1 MRDALSLLDQCIAFH
16 YGENLTY
23 DMALEVLGAV
33 DTQVFSDF
41 LRSLLNADIL
51 GSIDLVE
58 EIILQGRELTQFVT
72 DFTWYL
78 RNLMLL
84 KASTDDGIE
93 EILDVSTEH
102 LKRLREE
109 AEITELGTI
118 IRYIRIFS
126 ELSGRMKYAAQKRIS
141 LEMTI
146 VKVCKPEM
154 ESDTESLKQRVH
166 NIETK
171 IENGIVTRM
180 ENINSQAA
188 ANETSYEA
196 VPIPK
201 AIPEDIQTIIREWH
215 QVVAMAEPMTRPY
228 LNMAKLSM
236 GQEGQLLLCYSEHWQ
251 YQQVDVPDKRDEL
264 YRLFT
269 SYVGKEVSFEFR
281 EYSGEKPFDSVYPD
295 LSKYINN
302 MPIEEE

>member
-1 MRDALSLLDQCIAFH
+1 M
-16 YGENLTY
+16 
-23 DMALEVLGAV
+23 
-33 DTQVFSDF
+33 
-41 LRSLLNADIL
+41 
-51 GSIDLVE
+51 E

-84 KASTDDGIE
+84 KASVDDGIE

-109 AEITELGTI
+109 AELTELNTI

-154 ESDTESLKQRVH
+154 ETDTESLRQRVQ
-166 NIETK
+166 NIEKK
-171 IENGIVTRM
+171 IENGIVARV
-180 ENINSQAA
+180 ENSNSENTNSNGIQDNIAS
-188 ANETSYEA
+188 TEA
-196 VPIPK
+196 PVPIPK
-201 AIPEDIQTIIREWH
+201 AIPEDIQILIQEWH
-215 QVVAMAEPMTRPY
+215 QVIEAAPPMIKPH
-228 LNMAKLSM
+228 LNRAKLSL
-236 GQEGQLLLCYSEHWQ
+236 GSNGQLLLCFSDNWIFNQ
-251 YQQVDVPDKRDEL
+251 INIPDKIDEL

-269 SYVGKEVSFEFR
+269 SYVGKEVTFELR
-281 EYSGEKPFDSVYPD
+281 EYSADKPFDSVYPD
-295 LSKYINN
+295 LSKFISN